1 MRIQKEQDETPAN
14 GIFRCSEV
22 RGGAKKQP
30 RSNGGVGGL
39 IGRPIRFA
47 RLSCLYFARIA
58 LRVTYKTTEA
68 VAPIDCSK
76 AVGSRWKQATV
87 AS

>member
-1 MRIQKEQDETPAN
+1 MEQDETPAN
-14 GIFRCSEV
+14 GVFRCSEV

-30 RSNGGVGGL
+30 EARGGGVGGL
-39 IGRPIRFA
+39 IGQPIVRFA
-47 RLSCLYFARIA
+47 RSSYLYFARIA